1 MKTFRTDLSVDGI
14 DALISKI
21 RQYQGTFYNDFLAA
35 VRQICDDA
43 AEIAQDAF
51 GMAVKVEVESI
62 ATKNDQYIAR
72 FAIVGSNKAVAFL
85 EFGAGL
91 LTDEDHPFADDAP
104 FPVEK
109 GSYSKI
115 NAHEYEAWTYWWFN
129 HKKYTFVAPRRGL
142 FKASEYIKDNLRE
155 EIRNSIR

>member
-1 MKTFRTDLSVDGI
+1 
-14 DALISKI
+14 
-21 RQYQGTFYNDFLAA
+21 
-35 VRQICDDA
+35 
-43 AEIAQDAF
+43 
-51 GMAVKVEVESI
+51 
-62 ATKNDQYIAR
+62 
-72 FAIVGSNKAVAFL
+72 VAFL

-155 EIRNSIR
+155 EIRSSIR